1 MRMAVLY
8 DISAKEHALVLGTS
22 NKSELLLGYG
32 TLHGDLASALNPIG
46 DLYKTEVFELAEYL
60 GVTEAIRTKSPS
72 ADLWEGQSD
81 EAELGYTYAQI
92 DAFYRAYVD
101 ERVPK
106 ATLLEQG
113 FDPVLVD
120 MALKRLYKNQFKRRM
135 PVIAKLGN
143 RTIGHDFLYPRDIK
157 L

>member
-1 MRMAVLY
+1 
-8 DISAKEHALVLGTS
+8 
-22 NKSELLLGYG
+22 
-32 TLHGDLASALNPIG
+32 
-46 DLYKTEVFELAEYL
+46 
-60 GVTEAIRTKSPS
+60 VTEAIRTKSPS

-101 ERVPK
+101 ERAPK

-113 FDPVLVD
+113 FDPALVD
-120 MALKRLYKNQFKRRM
+120 MALQRLYKNQFKRRM
-135 PVIAKLGN
+135 PIIAKLGN